1 MRQDDGVHSFTVSW
15 TPLCRSLRYL
25 ASCQFRESEHALAH
39 FTRFGTLVPRLIES
53 RDGEVIG
60 RTSRE
65 IRDRETGVAGLE
77 GSGKGIRARSGAD
90 IHPIACQISFRVG
103 IPRDGGARRP

>member
-1 MRQDDGVHSFTVSW
+1 MRPDGGFHSFTVSW

-25 ASCQFRESEHALAH
+25 ASCHFRELEHALAH

-60 RTSRE
+60 RTGRE

-77 GSGKGIRARSGAD
+77 WSGKGIRARTGAD
-90 IHPIACQISFRVG
+90 IHPVAGQISFGVG
-103 IPRDGGARRP
+103 IPGDGGARRP